1 MAKYVKCEL
10 CDQNTIMYDGAWR
23 MIMGYRDANEYFSCN
38 DCTKRLIHQDIDNE
52 QDTDGK
58 LFWYWRKDEYDNSEF
73 MTEEVLKKH
82 LDRIQLIDSDG
93 DVKQFIDKADLYDE
107 QKMITEWGDVILI
120 RAN

>member
-38 DCTKRLIHQDIDNE
+38 DCTKRLILQDIDNE
-52 QDTDGK
+52 QNTGGK

-82 LDRIQLIDSDG
+82 LDRIQWIDSDG

-107 QKMITEWGDVILI
+107 QKMITELGDVILI

>member
-1 MAKYVKCEL
+1 MAKFVKCEL
-10 CDQNTIMYDGAWR
+10 CDRHTIIYDGAWR

-38 DCTKRLIHQDIDNE
+38 ECTKELIHQDIDNE
-52 QDTDGK
+52 QNTDGK

-107 QKMITEWGDVILI
+107 QKMITELGDVILI